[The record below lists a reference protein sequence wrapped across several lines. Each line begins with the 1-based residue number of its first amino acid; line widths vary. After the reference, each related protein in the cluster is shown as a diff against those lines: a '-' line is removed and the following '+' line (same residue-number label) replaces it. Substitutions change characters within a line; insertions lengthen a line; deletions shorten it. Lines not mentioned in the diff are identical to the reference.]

1 MELTSQ
7 RLSKNLVNSFLWMLV
22 GLLLTSATAAG
33 LLYSG
38 LIISI
43 LSMPSLSIILLVVQ
57 FGLILGMSAMMKSAS
72 VNTIRVM
79 FFVYSITMGISL
91 SPIALIYTGSS
102 IALAFGVCAFYFLC
116 LTLIGLT
123 TKVDLSKIGL
133 LCTVGLFVLIIFSIF
148 SALFSL
154 PTNTYWLSVAG
165 LLIFTGLT
173 AWDVQRA
180 KRMFELSESDTLMT
194 EKLSVYFALELYLD
208 FLNLFLYI
216 LQLLGKKK

>member
-7 RLSKNLVNSFLWMLV
+7 GLSKNLVYSFVWMLV
-22 GLLLTSATAAG
+22 GLVLTAATAAF

-43 LSMPSLSIILLVVQ
+43 LSIPMMSLILLVVQ
-57 FGLILGMSAMMKSAS
+57 FGLIIGMGAMMKTAS
-72 VNTIRVM
+72 VNTIRAM
-79 FFVYSITMGISL
+79 FFVYSITMGINL
-91 SPIALIYTGSS
+91 SPIVLIYTGSS
-102 IALAFGVCAFYFLC
+102 ITLAFGVCAFYFLC

-123 TKVDLSKIGL
+123 TKVDLSKIGM
-133 LCTVGLFVLIIFSIF
+133 LCMVGLFVLIIFSIF
-148 SALFSL
+148 SMLL
-154 PTNTYWLSVAG
+154 RIPTNTYLLSVAG

-180 KRMFELSESDTLMT
+180 KRMFEMSESDSLMT
-194 EKLSVYFALELYLD
+194 EKLSIYFALELYLD

-216 LQLLGKKK
+216 LQLMGKKK